1 MKRFVRLMLHF
12 FIGLEVLDDGPTFS
26 GMVGVIKTDY
36 SFICKHR
43 ETVEAKIIAS
53 KPLQRSQCNEAVP
66 SHIFNSF
73 LVVSSIIQTDGGC
86 LFVKIFKNRSLGNLY
101 SIYPQRISPY
111 ITRKGFSF

>member
-12 FIGLEVLDDGPTFS
+12 FIGLEVSWRRANIFWYGR
-26 GMVGVIKTDY
+26 VIKTDY

-53 KPLQRSQCNEAVP
+53 KPLQRSQCNEAIA

-73 LVVSSIIQTDGGC
+73 LVVSSIIQIDGGC
-86 LFVKIFKNRSLGNLY
+86 LFVKIFKNKSLGNLY

-111 ITRKGFSF
+111 TTRKGFCL

>member
-53 KPLQRSQCNEAVP
+53 KPLQRSHCISYLQL
-66 SHIFNSF
+66 FQLYF
-73 LVVSSIIQTDGGC
+73 YLLSIQIDD
-86 LFVKIFKNRSLGNLY
+86 SLETLSLSQNVQKQITGL
-101 SIYPQRISPY
+101 SI
-111 ITRKGFSF
+111 